1 MYKTYCHH
9 LNATIVRKQ
18 TFFSITDR
26 IKIFFVK
33 NNQRILSKSSYIIRS
48 SCSNDER
55 INAVM

>member
-1 MYKTYCHH
+1 MFKTYCHH

-48 SCSNDER
+48 SCSNDE
-55 INAVM
+55 